1 MVAQLVEAP
10 HYKPEGRGFE
20 PIPVAELC
28 KARVCGRLL
37 DEIAE
42 SNPAGGMYA
51 CLVFCK

>member
-1 MVAQLVEAP
+1 MAQLVEAL

-28 KARVCGRLL
+28 KARVYDRSL

-42 SNPAGGMYA
+42 SNPAGGMDA
-51 CLVFCK
+51 CVVFCK